1 MAWSRFLSSCVF
13 SIFWEPRLRP
23 FCLSVTIAAMGVAA
37 LGLTDHLMRPRAAAM
52 GRFNLR

>member
-23 FCLSVTIAAMGVAA
+23 FCLSVTIAAMAVAA
-37 LGLTDHLMRPRAAAM
+37 LGLTDHLMRPRATAM
-52 GRFNLR
+52 ARSKMR